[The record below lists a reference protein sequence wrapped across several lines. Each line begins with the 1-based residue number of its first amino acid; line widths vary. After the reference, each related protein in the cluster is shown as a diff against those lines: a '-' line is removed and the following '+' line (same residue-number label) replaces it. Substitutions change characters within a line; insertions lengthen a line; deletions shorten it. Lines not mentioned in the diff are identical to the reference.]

1 MAVGDADRHSVFWLY
16 CGCALRPC
24 RHHYTCRTRGRC
36 TDLSLPGST
45 GCRARCRSIVS
56 HVAGRKNRPND
67 ASREK
72 QHHTRG
78 RYNLLCGFR
87 AQRRG
92 GRATNPNPRGVGPH
106 ADAEVAL
113 AAVTLSGDHE
123 LDAAKL
129 SNALSC
135 LPLTERPSIVH
146 VVDDIE
152 RTAWFRLRKFA
163 LRQAGLPSGGVQL
176 HLDHTTGR
184 YSASR

>member
-1 MAVGDADRHSVFWLY
+1 MPIEDALGQLDEVSLAAAYGVIADR
-16 CGCALRPC
+16 
-24 RHHYTCRTRGRC
+24 
-36 TDLSLPGST
+36 
-45 GCRARCRSIVS
+45 
-56 HVAGRKNRPND
+56 
-67 ASREK
+67 
-72 QHHTRG
+72 
-78 RYNLLCGFR
+78 
-87 AQRRG
+87 
-92 GRATNPNPRGVGPH
+92 VGAD
-106 ADAEVAL
+106 ADAEVAV